1 MGAAIT
7 GDVEFA
13 SGQQAA
19 GLGFE
24 VVPQSTP
31 AVVDSVLTL
40 GQPGRRYVLDASG
53 GMPDGFELEEGT
65 YTLLFDNGEEVEIVV
80 GSGASYA
87 IDELISG
94 SGSSAAASA
103 YRASGIGSPEGN
115 TRGEPGWTYMDRTTG
130 DIYVKRTGTGTT
142 GWEQRI

>member
-1 MGAAIT
+1 MGATIT

-53 GMPDGFELEEGT
+53 GMPAGFELEEGA

-80 GSGASYA
+80 GSGASYGL
-87 IDELISG
+87 DELVAAQAAG
-94 SGSSAAASA
+94 AGGLFRLYSS
-103 YRASGIGSPEGN
+103 GSPEGVISA
-115 TRGEPGWTYMDRTTG
+115 GLGMPCWDRTNKELYIKDTETG
-130 DIYVKRTGTGTT
+130 AT
-142 GWEQRI
+142 GWRRFG